1 MIRDSGYVKNRK
13 AGGRMEEVKTIILK
27 DVLPFVDPVARSHAR
42 TVLKDAEGY
51 KELVIDFRGIEFMG
65 RGFADEVFRVFQE
78 EHPEIKITPLH
89 ASTSMLAMI
98 RHLGA
103 TLHYI

>member
-1 MIRDSGYVKNRK
+1 MVKIDIENTRK
-13 AGGRMEEVKTIILK
+13 AGGRMEEVKIIILK
-27 DVLPFVDPVARSHAR
+27 DVLPFVDPVARSHSR
-42 TVLKDAEGY
+42 RCLKDAEGY

-98 RHLGA
+98 RHLGGKQQ
-103 TLHYI
+103 

>member
-1 MIRDSGYVKNRK
+1 
-13 AGGRMEEVKTIILK
+13 MEEVKTIILK

-42 TVLKDAEGY
+42 RVLKDAAGY

-98 RHLGA
+98 RHLGGKQQ
-103 TLHYI
+103 